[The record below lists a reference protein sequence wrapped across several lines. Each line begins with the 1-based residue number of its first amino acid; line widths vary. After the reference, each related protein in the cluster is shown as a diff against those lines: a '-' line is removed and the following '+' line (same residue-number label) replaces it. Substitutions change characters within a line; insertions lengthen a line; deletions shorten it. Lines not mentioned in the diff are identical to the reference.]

1 MKKLMLIAM
10 LCLVG
15 CSTPFY
21 KNVEGESDSIGIT
34 LPDEEQI
41 KIQVVNHLN
50 GQCVKVM
57 NPSVIVHSWN
67 SSATN
72 SYFGIIHVQEHRE
85 GQIEVHP
92 IQTNRVDITMS
103 N

>member
-57 NPSVIVHSWN
+57 NPSVIVHEWT
-67 SSATN
+67 SSSTN
-72 SYFGIIHVQEHRE
+72 SYLGIIHVNESRN
-85 GQIEVHP
+85 GRIEVHP
-92 IQTNRVDITMS
+92 SQTNVVDKAQ
-103 N
+103 